1 MVRLYRVV
9 CDWFESM
16 TILNLTKA
24 EAYENDLLQPE
35 GAGGSQVEHAHSYT
49 SEPEMHAG
57 WRPDPTADWD
67 DRKSIGFAAN
77 G

>member
-1 MVRLYRVV
+1 MRLYKVL

-16 TILNLTKA
+16 VILNLARA
-24 EAYENDLLQPE
+24 EAIEGDVPLPE
-35 GAGGSQVEHAHSYT
+35 GAGSSQVEHAHSFT

-67 DRKSIGFAAN
+67 DRTHIGFAAN